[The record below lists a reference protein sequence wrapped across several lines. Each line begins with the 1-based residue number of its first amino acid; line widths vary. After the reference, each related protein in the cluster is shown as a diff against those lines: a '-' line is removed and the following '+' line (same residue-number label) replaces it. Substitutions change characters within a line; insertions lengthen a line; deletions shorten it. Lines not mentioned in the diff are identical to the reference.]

1 MRQASFVGLIYFI
14 KSASAAPILA
24 MQMLCFKTT
33 LWENAAEILYQFL
46 SGISLIWLS
55 LCKLQVHSGDI
66 IMHNTVIK
74 VNQKD
79 PCYQRVGTVRD
90 LGLFTAGRFKL

>member
-46 SGISLIWLS
+46 SGISLI
-55 LCKLQVHSGDI
+55 
-66 IMHNTVIK
+66 
-74 VNQKD
+74 
-79 PCYQRVGTVRD
+79 
-90 LGLFTAGRFKL
+90 